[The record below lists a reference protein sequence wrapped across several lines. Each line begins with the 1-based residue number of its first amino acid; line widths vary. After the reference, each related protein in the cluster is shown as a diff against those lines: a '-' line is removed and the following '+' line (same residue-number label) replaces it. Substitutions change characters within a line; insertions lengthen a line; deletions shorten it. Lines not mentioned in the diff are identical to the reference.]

1 MDRCVR
7 CFGDLEDLAVFCPHC
22 AQAHEPVFDRLID
35 SMIDGRYRIYRRLSQ
50 GGLSSVFA
58 ATDLQ
63 TDRVVVIK
71 ISDPAQLVRRESSY
85 AIEREDAKRYWAEML
100 ERMRRE
106 VEHLTQIDHPNIVRF
121 LGTGT
126 INENLRYVAL
136 EFLHGQTL
144 KSEIDARGH
153 YEIEAGL
160 DVLRQISDAL
170 QVIHQRNIVHR
181 DINPGNIILCAPK
194 RIKLID
200 FGIAKFP
207 QPAGAPPF
215 TRNSSLRGTVSYSS
229 PEQCQGLEV
238 DRRSDIYSLAVL
250 CYEMLTGKRPFDGRT
265 PTEIALKHIQAP
277 PPEPRSINPDIPAGM
292 NIAILRA
299 LSKNPDDRPATV
311 TQFLHE
317 LETGRSQFTVSLLL
331 DNSKPVPAGDSST
344 VDDTTDRIRL
354 ARKRR
359 RRSALAGGILL
370 LALTVG
376 GLLLAGQMLSRNQV
390 PEDVAAIPGQNQ
402 HAAAQADGEMEDF
415 IPGSDADSLEIG
427 ASSSHL
433 KDFRTPTPFQI
444 RTTPI
449 TTARPVKPFA
459 RTTNSQQKKD
469 QKAASKPVTINRPAA
484 SRPKSPPMPAPTV
497 TPRQIPPPSSQ
508 PDASQSPRR
517 ETARNK
523 PVENSPVKNRPQPQD
538 QSTEDRQR
546 ETAQKIEPPE
556 QHGDDQAAVNRPVT
570 DSIETARRTNKPT
583 TSKPAETGIIP
594 QVGPKLIQWAGSVN
608 RVREVRIEMPGIPG
622 TIDIPRVYRNRVG
635 VVEPPNSGNEW
646 KYAVLRVFGR
656 GEVSFLIRWWPAPQ
670 NQIAEFK

>member
-7 CFGDLEDLAVFCPHC
+7 CFGDLDDLAVFCPHC

-35 SMIDGRYRIYRRLSQ
+35 FTIDGRYRLYRRLSQ

-63 TDRVVVIK
+63 TDSVVVIK

-85 AIEREDAKRYWAEML
+85 AIDREDAKRYWAEML

-106 VEHLTQIDHPNIVRF
+106 VEHLTRIDHPNIVRF

-126 INENLRYVAL
+126 VNEDLRYVAL

-144 KSEIDARGH
+144 KSEIDARGR

-170 QVIHQRNIVHR
+170 QAIHQRNIVHR
-181 DINPGNIILCAPK
+181 DINPGNIILCAPM

-265 PTEIALKHIQAP
+265 PTEIALKHIQAL

-292 NIAILRA
+292 NIAMLRA
-299 LSKNPDDRPATV
+299 LSKNPDDRPETV

-317 LETGRSQFTVSLLL
+317 LESGRSQFTVSLRPY
-331 DNSKPVPAGDSST
+331 NSDPEPARVSST
-344 VDDTTDRIRL
+344 IEDSTDRVRL

-359 RRSALAGGILL
+359 RRSAVAGGALL

-376 GLLLAGQMLSRNQV
+376 GLLLASQILSHKQT
-390 PEDVAAIPGQNQ
+390 PEDMAVSTGQNQ
-402 HAAAQADGEMEDF
+402 PIAAQPDGEMVDF

-427 ASSSHL
+427 ASSSQL
-433 KDFRTPTPFQI
+433 KDFRTSAPFQI
-444 RTTPI
+444 RTAPI
-449 TTARPVKPFA
+449 ITARPVKSFA
-459 RTTNSQQKKD
+459 RTTNSHQKKD
-469 QKAASKPVTINRPAA
+469 QKAASKTVTINRPAA

-497 TPRQIPPPSSQ
+497 TARQIPPPSSL
-508 PDASQSPRR
+508 PDTSQSPRR

-523 PVENSPVKNRPQPQD
+523 PIENTTVENQPLPQD
-538 QSTEDRQR
+538 RSTEDRQR
-546 ETAQKIEPPE
+546 ETVQKVEPPE
-556 QHGDDQAAVNRPVT
+556 HHRDEQVVVNRPPT
-570 DSIETARRTNKPT
+570 DSIEPVRRTTKPT
-583 TSKPAETGIIP
+583 TSKPAAGNIP

-622 TIDIPRVYRNRVG
+622 TIDIPRVYRDRVG
-635 VVEPPNSGNEW
+635 VVEPPNTGNDW

-656 GEVSFLIRWWPAPQ
+656 GEVSFLIRWWPVPQ